1 MFKKKEFS
9 KIYLASFFLLL
20 IIISIFAAIIFEK
33 TRKDHNQKIVT
44 LNLETKVEENLSWK
58 FSTINNSMEV
68 KIGQLY
74 KIDFNVENYGSI
86 KSSGKAIYDVRPEL
100 LKKYFVEIDCFCY
113 KKQTLLPG
121 EKSTYSITF
130 YIDPKMISDS
140 KFNDMKNMSI
150 SYTFLD
156 IKNG

>member
-1 MFKKKEFS
+1 MIQKKDYS
-9 KIYLASFFLLL
+9 KIFIIGTFFLL
-20 IIISIFAAIIFEK
+20 ITIFLAIAIIYEK
-33 TRKDHNQKIVT
+33 NKKENNRIIKI
-44 LNLETKVEENLSWK
+44 NLDTNVEENLNWK
-58 FSTINNSMEV
+58 FSTKTNFINA
-68 KIGQLY
+68 KIGQIY
-74 KIDFNVENYGSI
+74 KIDFNVENYGSM
-86 KSSGKAIYDVRPEL
+86 KSFGKAIYDVSPKS

-140 KFNDMKNMSI
+140 KVNDMKNMSI

-156 IKNG
+156 SKNG

>member
-33 TRKDHNQKIVT
+33 TRKDHNQKIVM
-44 LNLETKVEENLSWK
+44 LNLETKVEKNLSWK

-74 KIDFNVENYGSI
+74 KIDFNVENYGSS
-86 KSSGKAIYDVRPEL
+86 KSSGKAIYNVRPKL

-130 YIDPKMISDS
+130 YIDPEMISDS
-140 KFNDMKNMSI
+140 RFNDMKNMSI

-156 IKNG
+156 SKNG

>member
-33 TRKDHNQKIVT
+33 TKKDHNQKIVT

-130 YIDPKMISDS
+130 YIDPKMINDLNV
-140 KFNDMKNMSI
+140 NDMKNISI

-156 IKNG
+156 SKNG

>member
-1 MFKKKEFS
+1 MIKKNEFS
-9 KIYLASFFLLL
+9 KIYLAGLFLLLL
-20 IIISIFAAIIFEK
+20 IISVFVAITFEK
-33 TRKDHNQKIVT
+33 TTKDNNQKIIT
-44 LNLETKVEENLSWK
+44 LNLDTKIEESLSWN

-86 KSSGKAIYDVRPEL
+86 KSSGKAIYDVKPEL

-130 YIDPKMISDS
+130 YIDPKMISESRFKDID
-140 KFNDMKNMSI
+140 DMRI
-150 SYTFLD
+150 SYTFLGSY
-156 IKNG
+156 IG